1 MAEQSAGDGRSGGG
15 GRPPLRE
22 LWQMPVL
29 VIGATLLLAGVA
41 ANFLTPKKQPK
52 PFDVAG
58 ALSRAESLL
67 VDEHPDD
74 AVRLLDG
81 AVSQVIGGGGGT
93 PEEQTKFRSLRADA
107 RWVAASRAGRLSE
120 TDASRIVEDY
130 ERAASLGETMTSVR
144 NARLANALITLG
156 RRDEA
161 LEIAEKLPE
170 SAAEMRRATLRQIID
185 RAIDDS
191 SHAGHASTS
200 PQEIIELLSRLAVDP
215 AASEME
221 RVWALARQAEIRL
234 AAGEGDQAITH
245 LLLALPRLSEEARWS
260 PLGGELLYLL
270 GRAYVE
276 TNRLEEGAKH
286 LIQAQRL
293 LRPTDDRQADVSVML
308 GRLAQAGAD
317 YDEARERYLGV
328 ISQFPDSSSSADA
341 MLGVAECEAAI
352 GAWDRAV
359 DAFGEL
365 ASALA
370 EGKGSAGL
378 ASRSLESVRQRT
390 VERLLESQN
399 DFALRLSTIGERI
412 ATTAQGVDS
421 DDDLWAIVAV
431 GASHRALGA
440 ALLAPA
446 TSPTGE
452 VDWSRV
458 DVATRGQARAHFLE
472 AAGRFAA
479 HARRVAG
486 SDEDAYAESLWNAAD
501 AWDRAGSHEL
511 AIKAFS
517 EYANGRPSDARSAAA
532 RLRVAQAHQAIGE
545 FAPAAEVYR
554 TLIADNPQSGER
566 VRSIVPLARTLL
578 ADGDTGNDDE
588 ADRLLRMAVSG
599 TVMPPDAPDF
609 RIALNEL
616 GSLYLRTGRYAQA
629 IERLT
634 ESLDRYPTGGPTDGA
649 LGVDAVRLKLAD
661 ALRLSAKEIAETLRG
676 AMPQNERDA
685 LVAMREKRL
694 RDAHAMYE
702 EICAAAVLR
711 EEKRLGVSERAAV
724 RNSFFYRGDAAFDLG
739 EYDAAIEAYDV
750 AANRYAG
757 DPASLVAMIQIV
769 NAYAQTGRMEEARTA
784 NERARQRFREL
795 PPEAFN
801 RPDLPI
807 DRAHWERWLDSSA
820 DLASRIER
828 ASAPEEG
835 T

>member
-1 MAEQSAGDGRSGGG
+1 MAEQSAGDGRSGGSG
-15 GRPPLRE
+15 KLPLRE

-41 ANFLTPKKQPK
+41 ANLLTPKKKPE
-52 PFDVAG
+52 PFDVSG
-58 ALSRAESLL
+58 ALVRAETLFM
-67 VDEHPDD
+67 DEHPDD
-74 AVRLLDG
+74 AVRVLDG
-81 AVSQVIGGGGGT
+81 PVGRVIAGGGGT
-93 PEEQTKFRSLRADA
+93 PEERARFRLLRADA
-107 RWVAASRAGRLSE
+107 RWVSGTRAGGL
-120 TDASRIVEDY
+120 TDADARKVIEDY
-130 ERAASLGETMTSVR
+130 EAAAEQGESMSPVR
-144 NARLANALITLG
+144 NARLANALTVVG
-156 RRDEA
+156 ERAEA
-161 LEIAEKLPE
+161 LDIAEKMPE
-170 SAAEMRRATLRQIID
+170 SAADIRRATLRGIID
-185 RAIDDS
+185 RAIEDS
-191 SHAGHASTS
+191 ANFAHSSAS
-200 PQEIIELLSRLAVDP
+200 PAEVIELLSRLAVDP
-215 AASEME
+215 AASETE

-286 LIQAQRL
+286 LIHAQRL
-293 LRPTDDRQADVSVML
+293 LRPTDDRQADVGVML
-308 GRLAQAGAD
+308 GRVAQAGAD

-328 ISQFPDSSSSADA
+328 ITQFPDSSGSADA

-352 GAWDRAV
+352 GAWDRAIE
-359 DAFGEL
+359 AFGEL
-365 ASALA
+365 AAALA
-370 EGKGSAGL
+370 DGKGSIGL
-378 ASRSLESVRQRT
+378 PSRALESVRQRT

-399 DFALRLSTIGERI
+399 EAALRLSTIGERI
-412 ATTAQGVDS
+412 ATTSKHVGP

-446 TSPTGE
+446 TSPSGE

-458 DVATRGQARAHFLE
+458 DVATRGQARAHFME

-554 TLIADNPQSGER
+554 TLITDNPQSGER

-578 ADGDTGNDDE
+578 ADGESGNDEE
-588 ADRLLRMAVSG
+588 AERLLRLAVGG

-616 GSLYLRTGRYAQA
+616 GSHYLRSGRYANA

-634 ESLDRYPTGGPTDGA
+634 ESLERYPNGGPTDGA

-676 AMPQNERDA
+676 AMPQNERDE
-685 LVAMREKRL
+685 LTAMREKRL

-711 EEKRLGVSERAAV
+711 EEKRLSASERAAV
-724 RNSFFYRGDAAFDLG
+724 RNAFFYRGDAAFDLA

-795 PPEAFN
+795 PPEAFD

-807 DRAHWERWLDSSA
+807 DRAHWERWLESSA
-820 DLASRIER
+820 DLASRVER

>member
-1 MAEQSAGDGRSGGG
+1 MAEQSAGDTKSGGG
-15 GRPPLRE
+15 GRPPLRD

-41 ANFLTPKKQPK
+41 ANLLTPRKQPQ
-52 PFDVAG
+52 PFDVG
-58 ALSRAESLL
+58 AALTRAADLL
-67 VDEHPDD
+67 ADEHPEDGL
-74 AVRLLDG
+74 RLLDG
-81 AVSQVIGGGGGT
+81 AVGRVIEGGGGSV
-93 PEEQTKFRSLRADA
+93 EEKARFRGLRADA
-107 RWVAASRAGRLSE
+107 RWVASTRAGRLGE
-120 TDASRIVEDY
+120 VDAGRIIIDY
-130 ERAASLGETMTSVR
+130 DAAKEHGELLTPLRES
-144 NARLANALITLG
+144 RLASALVAVG
-156 RRDEA
+156 RRSDA
-161 LEIAEKLPE
+161 LALVERFPE
-170 SAAEMRRATLRQIID
+170 SAAELRRASLRLIVD
-185 RAIDDS
+185 RAIEDS
-191 SHAGHASTS
+191 TQKTHASAQ
-200 PQEIIELLSRLAVDP
+200 PGEVIELLSRLAVDP
-215 AASEME
+215 AAAEDE
-221 RVWALARQAEIRL
+221 RVWALARQAEVRL
-234 AAGEGDQAITH
+234 AAGSADEAITH

-260 PLGGELLYLL
+260 QPGGELLYLL

-276 TNRLEEGAKH
+276 TNRLSEGAKH
-286 LIQAQRL
+286 LVQAQQL
-293 LRPTDDRQADVSVML
+293 LRPTDDRQADVGVML
-308 GRLAQAGAD
+308 GRVAQAGAD
-317 YDEARERYLGV
+317 YDEARERYIGV
-328 ISQFPDSSSSADA
+328 IANFPDASSVADA
-341 MLGVAECEAAI
+341 LLGVAECEAAL
-352 GAWDRAV
+352 GAWDRAIE
-359 DAFGEL
+359 AFGEL
-365 ASALA
+365 AGSLA
-370 EGKGSAGL
+370 DGRGSPGL
-378 ASRSLESVRQRT
+378 AVRSLESVRQRT

-399 DFALRLSTIGERI
+399 QAALQLATSGERI
-412 ATTAQGVDS
+412 ATTAPGAGPE
-421 DDDLWAIVAV
+421 DDLWAIVAV
-431 GASHRALGA
+431 GAAHRALGA

-446 TSPTGE
+446 TSPSGE

-486 SDEDAYAESLWNAAD
+486 TDEDAYAESLWNAAD

-566 VRSIVPLARTLL
+566 VRSIVPLARTLV
-578 ADGDTGNDDE
+578 ADGDDTNDDE
-588 ADRLLRMAVSG
+588 AERLLRQAVSG

-616 GSLYLRTGRYAQA
+616 GSMYLRTGRYASA
-629 IERLT
+629 IERLV
-634 ESLDRYPTGGPTDGA
+634 ESLERYPDGGPTDGA
-649 LGVDAVRLKLAD
+649 LGVDAVRLRLAD
-661 ALRLSAKEIAETLRG
+661 ALRLSAKEISETLRG
-676 AMPQNERDA
+676 AMPQSERDA
-685 LVAMREKRL
+685 LVALREERL
-694 RDAHAMYE
+694 RSAHAMYE

-711 EEKRLGVSERAAV
+711 EEKRLSASERSAV

-739 EYDAAIEAYDV
+739 EFDAAIEAYDV

-769 NAYAQTGRMEEARTA
+769 NAYAQTGRVEEARTA

-820 DLASRIER
+820 DLASRVER
-828 ASAPEEG
+828 ASTEGEG